1 MAKLW
6 GGLDPI
12 GRRFQ
17 PYVPPVPPAAPAAQA
32 PPVITVIGVV
42 ADVRQFAVDL
52 EAPAQYYTPFLQ
64 TPQIGGRVL
73 LRTDGDPMTFVPA
86 LKAAVYAAHPDVPV
100 EAIQTL
106 EMLRTER
113 LESPGLNAALLAIFA
128 GLALLITLAGL
139 TAVIGTAVS
148 QRTREFGV
156 RMALGATR
164 SSVLLMVLR
173 QGVVLVGIGLAGGA
187 IGAALFGRALAAYLY
202 KTTPT
207 DPLVYASVAAVFL
220 AAAAV
225 ACLGPARRATSIDP
239 LRALKAE

>member
-1 MAKLW
+1 
-6 GGLDPI
+6 
-12 GRRFQ
+12 
-17 PYVPPVPPAAPAAQA
+17 
-32 PPVITVIGVV
+32 
-42 ADVRQFAVDL
+42 VRQFAVDL

-173 QGVVLVGIGLAGGA
+173 QGFVLVGIGLAGGA
-187 IGAALFGRALAAYLY
+187 IGAALFGRALGAYLY